1 MVNTVW
7 GDGPYHYFEHPECAS
22 GATPHV
28 GSLDTRDADFYY
40 LLSRISEYFTNLM
53 IILFNSTDSGIKS
66 ILEYTSST
74 TV

>member
-1 MVNTVW
+1 MVHTVW
-7 GDGPYHYFEHPECAS
+7 GDGPYHYFEHPGCAS

-53 IILFNSTDSGIKS
+53 IILFNSDDSGGLT
-66 ILEYTSST
+66 ILE
-74 TV
+74 